1 MRGDGVPV
9 VDISADPAKVGAEL
23 DEICRTTGF
32 FQVTGHGIDDGVA
45 EPAWTVATRFLD
57 LPLEDKLAVARP
69 TPDYPYGYIPLA
81 GESLSQSMAA
91 TAEPLDLKE
100 VFNMG
105 PPGRPG
111 RAFADPGEAWSY
123 SPNRWPDALPGLRP
137 AWAAYYDA
145 MRGLGNRLMSLFAW
159 GLGLPPGFF
168 AGKTG
173 HGPNALRAVNYPGQE
188 HAPRP
193 GMPYFQNA
201 NWSARISCLPSCLAP
216 GEKPRYEPVL
226 AGPHLMG
233 KFRRSVGA

>member
-9 VDISADPAKVGAEL
+9 VDISADPAKTGAEL

-45 EPAWTVATRFLD
+45 EAAWTMATRFFD

-69 TPDYPYGYIPLA
+69 TPDGPA
-81 GESLSQSMAA
+81 GPSGARVRRSRRGLVLL
-91 TAEPLDLKE
+91 AEP
-100 VFNMG
+100 VA
-105 PPGRPG
+105 R
-111 RAFADPGEAWSY
+111 RA
-123 SPNRWPDALPGLRP
+123 PGLRP

-193 GMPYFQNA
+193 GQL
-201 NWSARISCLPSCLAP
+201 R
-216 GEKPRYEPVL
+216 